1 MRQWIYQYPFI
12 NEKNWGSR
20 VGLLRP
26 TARQSGFFLS
36 GFCSL
41 QIHFILV
48 NNSRS
53 LGSHFILCYFSF
65 RKPKCPRI
73 STANHGPS
81 IKEVWRIQF
90 IPPPPPKKN
99 FVLWKKLQIQM
110 KSPTPP
116 NPFLGFFSASIIFF
130 QKTCTWDLITSL
142 HFGSLFIGSFRFSI
156 NVIICFFF
164 SPLPQQK

>member
-1 MRQWIYQYPFI
+1 MKCTQSLEYGYTMQMRQWIYQYPFI

-90 IPPPPPKKN
+90 IPPPPPPQKKTLFYEKN
-99 FVLWKKLQIQM
+99 CKYKWKARHRLILFWVS
-110 KSPTPP
+110 SPPQ
-116 NPFLGFFSASIIFF
+116 SS
-130 QKTCTWDLITSL
+130 
-142 HFGSLFIGSFRFSI
+142 SFRKL
-156 NVIICFFF
+156 V
-164 SPLPQQK
+164 LET